1 MKKSVRNTSNI
12 LSRKNEDLIRI
23 CLRPSVI
30 KILVV
35 IGGNT
40 CGCERGIYASTMWSI
55 HLSHRTR
62 VSSPTART
70 YTCYLWITAG
80 KTVMEMEAVSQ
91 ADARAKMAISVKLV
105 SLRIVRT
112 LSFLL
117 TLTRSTYNT
126 DITVRFMVNASTL
139 FVSVRKGTM
148 DPTVVI
154 KGAKMTAQI
163 RRKSK

>member
-1 MKKSVRNTSNI
+1 
-12 LSRKNEDLIRI
+12 
-23 CLRPSVI
+23 
-30 KILVV
+30 
-35 IGGNT
+35 
-40 CGCERGIYASTMWSI
+40 
-55 HLSHRTR
+55 
-62 VSSPTART
+62 
-70 YTCYLWITAG
+70 
-80 KTVMEMEAVSQ
+80 MEMEAVSQ

-117 TLTRSTYNT
+117 TLTQSTYNT